1 MASIRPTTQ
10 TMGSNHGQ
18 SATNRRYPLSNT
30 PPNPPQ
36 TQGAIAPPIGRHEL
50 MIVPTKHRIPINHEG
65 QGSHQWVVHVPK
77 GMQVNERVDASGIET
92 QHGGTV
98 APITIIRTGDSIPN
112 DNGGACDGDPNHIW
126 LGEPGDERSED
137 HDRVMVVAKG
147 RKRPQ
152 PAWLYSRSKV
162 NGYIELEWQPI
173 QARSPEL

>member
-1 MASIRPTTQ
+1 MREKEPP
-10 TMGSNHGQ
+10 MG
-18 SATNRRYPLSNT
+18 
-30 PPNPPQ
+30 
-36 TQGAIAPPIGRHEL
+36 GAC
-50 MIVPTKHRIPINHEG
+50 
-65 QGSHQWVVHVPK
+65 SK

-98 APITIIRTGDSIPN
+98 APITIIRTGDSIN
-112 DNGGACDGDPNHIW
+112 DNGGAYDGDPNHIW

-173 QARSPEL
+173 HARPPELGSASETQPGNEPQTISNAPQTSIHPKRD